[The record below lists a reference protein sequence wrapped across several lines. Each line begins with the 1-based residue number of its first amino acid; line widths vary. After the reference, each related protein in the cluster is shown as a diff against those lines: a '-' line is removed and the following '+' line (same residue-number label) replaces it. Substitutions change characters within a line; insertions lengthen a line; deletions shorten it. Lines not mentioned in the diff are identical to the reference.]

1 MSHPLTGVQADGWPS
16 ELPAL
21 AVKIGNNDAR
31 SLPQVGLEA
40 ADIVYETHIE
50 NGVTR
55 FLAIF
60 HSQVPETVGMIRSAR
75 SGDID
80 LLSNLKVPYLAY
92 WGGNEGVEAEL
103 RQAEELGALV
113 TQSALS
119 WPRNLN
125 FVRYFV
131 CCPEYG
137 YPLLST
143 PGVLTSVAPGVT
155 RLPPDPV
162 FDYGDLS
169 GSAVPAEGVRWTT
182 PNRQIDYVWDDSS
195 SRWLR
200 FQDGMPLLDANGEQL
215 GADNVLMLYVFYTQ
229 SVADPKS
236 PKVLSTGSGAGR
248 LFRDGT
254 VTSITWDRP
263 GNADG
268 WDLAE
273 SYSSKVAELGPGT
286 TWVGLIKAGEMQIL
300 DSTEVAAL
308 ID

>member
-1 MSHPLTGVQADGWPS
+1 MIHPLTGVQADGWPS
-16 ELPAL
+16 EAPAL
-21 AVKIGNNDAR
+21 AVKIDNNDAR
-31 SLPQVGLEA
+31 SLPQIGLEA

-60 HSQVPETVGMIRSAR
+60 HSQVPETIGMIRSAR
-75 SGDID
+75 SSDID
-80 LLSNLKVPYLAY
+80 LASNLNVPYLAY
-92 WGGNEGVEAEL
+92 WGANEGVETEL
-103 RQAEELGALV
+103 REAEELGAFI

-119 WPRNLN
+119 WPASSN

-137 YPLLST
+137 YPLLRT
-143 PGVLTSVAPGVT
+143 PGVLAWTAPGVT
-155 RLPPDPV
+155 RMPPDPI
-162 FDYGDLS
+162 FGYGDLS
-169 GSAVPAEGVRWTT
+169 ASAVPVEGVRWTT
-182 PNRQIDYVWDDSS
+182 PNRQIDYIWDDSS

-200 FQDGMPLLDANGEQL
+200 FQDGLPLVNANGEQL
-215 GADNVLMLYVFYTQ
+215 GADNVLLLYVFYTQ
-229 SVADPKS
+229 SAADPRS
-236 PKVLSTGSGAGR
+236 PEVLSTGSGGGR

-254 VTSITWDRP
+254 VTSVSWDRP

-273 SYSSKVAELGPGT
+273 MYSSTVAKLGPGT

-308 ID
+308 VD